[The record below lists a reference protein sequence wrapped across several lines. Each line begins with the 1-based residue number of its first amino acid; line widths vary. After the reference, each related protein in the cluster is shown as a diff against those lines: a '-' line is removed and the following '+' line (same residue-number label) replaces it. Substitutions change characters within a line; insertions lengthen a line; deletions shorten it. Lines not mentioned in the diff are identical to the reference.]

1 MHFEELLFAA
11 VLILGI
17 VAVSV
22 AIFKRL
28 AMGAILGFL
37 AAGVIVGPSGFAVT
51 DRVEELRHITELGV
65 VLHHNPAKARV
76 PETKISGTHLF
87 HCLAEGA

>member
-37 AAGVIVGPSGFAVT
+37 A
-51 DRVEELRHITELGV
+51 E
-65 VLHHNPAKARV
+65 
-76 PETKISGTHLF
+76 
-87 HCLAEGA
+87 LAESARSGPASSR